1 MNENV
6 PFEERKWTEEKEIER
21 RKWEL
26 ERTRNEAE
34 RAHDKS
40 NAFHTYVNEAT
51 IEASNLALRT
61 LVLINGGAAVAIL
74 AFLGAVASKDKVD
87 FDQVG
92 RVAGTLRFYAIGVA
106 CAVAAM
112 AFAYLANFHGRHR
125 NKEGSCLRTS
135 VYPGQRR
142 IAQNAAIQSHLPL
155 RFLSFWASVTG
166 LVYRRDV
173 DNGQQGNAINREP
186 HGKQS
191 CRPITAL

>member
-112 AFAYLANFHGRHR
+112 AFAYLANFSWSPSKQRGIVSTNIRISGTTPNR
-125 NKEGSCLRTS
+125 AECGDSIASPTS
-135 VYPGQRR
+135 FPF
-142 IAQNAAIQSHLPL
+142 
-155 RFLSFWASVTG
+155 FLG
-166 LVYRRDV
+166 
-173 DNGQQGNAINREP
+173 
-186 HGKQS
+186 
-191 CRPITAL
+191 